1 MMINQTVVGVHVVK
15 LDSGINTEESLGS
28 CLQRGSRPL
37 HRYLQDKEKRSRAAV
52 SDGKAHAAS
61 ELLYSFFKKQHTSA
75 QAQDV
80 KNSEGIKMGSKL
92 CSLVAPIFNLP
103 LADRP

>member
-52 SDGKAHAAS
+52 SDGKAHEHMPLQS
-61 ELLYSFFKKQHTSA
+61 CSILSS
-75 QAQDV
+75 
-80 KNSEGIKMGSKL
+80 KNSTHLHRLKT
-92 CSLVAPIFNLP
+92 
-103 LADRP
+103 

>member
-28 CLQRGSRPL
+28 CLQRGSRSL

-52 SDGKAHAAS
+52 SDGKAHAAKS
-61 ELLYSFFKKQHTSA
+61 CSILSS
-75 QAQDV
+75 
-80 KNSEGIKMGSKL
+80 KNSTHLYRLKT
-92 CSLVAPIFNLP
+92 
-103 LADRP
+103 